1 MRAASSALV
10 SLRSVPWL
18 PDIVKLC
25 DATDAMEALRS
36 ADQLTDSRSR
46 ACAASGASSAENYD
60 LAAEVQKCAIK
71 LLALL
76 KEDEPDLEISNREKF
91 AWDLA
96 CAEFDFLIDMLRL
109 TGRITDLYSH
119 TSSAST
125 DRFTEFR
132 QRD

>member
-1 MRAASSALV
+1 MPTTVQMPDLASQAPTPSCTL
-10 SLRSVPWL
+10 
-18 PDIVKLC
+18 
-25 DATDAMEALRS
+25 T
-36 ADQLTDSRSR
+36 ADD
-46 ACAASGASSAENYD
+46 CD
-60 LAAEVQKCAIK
+60 LAAEVQNCAIE